1 MAGVGFLARYGSR
14 ILGSCRS
21 DLRQFFQWCQD
32 IEDGPRTPPLPRSSA
47 RLRECIAATRESGRV
62 VAGPTSGRSKDF
74 SVDQCQL
81 ISAGTISGVDDED
94 IELQVA
100 AERLGVHY
108 QTAYGW
114 VRSGRLP
121 ATLVRGRYRI
131 APAALTAFAAQRDR
145 PRAPAPRRPRNG
157 FAEIATK
164 MFDHLVDG
172 AERQARSIVAG
183 LIDDGVGFAT
193 VMQDVLVPALRLI
206 GDEWVADRLTIAVEH
221 RASAIVER
229 IIGSHVPTP
238 RGRRRGTAVV
248 AALSGDRHTLPTS
261 MAAAALR
268 EDNWHVHHLGADVPD
283 DALVR
288 FCDEHSVE
296 LVVLTVTNTDVAAVA
311 DRTARRLHRAGVRA
325 IVGRPGA
332 TLVDLQRTARDRRPG
347 AA

>member
-1 MAGVGFLARYGSR
+1 MNFVS
-14 ILGSCRS
+14 IL
-21 DLRQFFQWCQD
+21 
-32 IEDGPRTPPLPRSSA
+32 
-47 RLRECIAATRESGRV
+47 
-62 VAGPTSGRSKDF
+62 
-74 SVDQCQL
+74 
-81 ISAGTISGVDDED
+81 SGVDDED
-94 IELQVA
+94 VELQVA

-131 APAALTAFAAQRDR
+131 APAALTAFATQRDR

-157 FAEIATK
+157 FAETATK

-172 AERQARSIVAG
+172 AERQARSIVSG
-183 LIDDGVGFAT
+183 LIDDGVGFTT

-229 IIGSHVPTP
+229 IIGGHVPTP
-238 RGRRRGTAVV
+238 RGRRRGIAVV
-248 AALSGDRHTLPTS
+248 AALAGDRHTLPTS

-288 FCDEHSVE
+288 FCDEHSVA

-311 DRTARRLHRAGVRA
+311 DRTARRLHRAGVRV
-325 IVGRPGA
+325 IVGRPGD
-332 TLVDLQRTARDRRPG
+332 TLVDLQRIARDRRLG
-347 AA
+347 TA